1 MTFSWWQYAVA
12 WGAAI
17 VFIVWMIL
25 LTSEIVTKLTG
36 VFNRQDSTYNDYQV
50 QQLYA
55 ENVNVRPG
63 DPTTP
68 EYGATHNAWQDIN
81 QRRRR

>member
-1 MTFSWWQYAVA
+1 MTVTFSWWQYAVA

-25 LTSEIVTKLTG
+25 LTSEIITKLTG
-36 VFNRQDSTYNDYQV
+36 VFNRQGSTYNDYLV

-55 ENVNVRPG
+55 ENVNVRSG

-68 EYGATHNAWQDIN
+68 QYGATHNAS